1 MLKKDLSLLIL
12 ILVIGTVTA
21 FLNPR
26 FISPINLSNTANLIG
41 LFGLYAIGAGFVI
54 ITGGIDL
61 SVGSLFALLGVVFV
75 DLLTRFEMNWVLAV
89 ALMVLAGMAIGGIHA
104 FLIVKM
110 RLQPFIVTLCGLLLY
125 RGIARWYTDDGTAGF
140 EFGQSFPTLEWLT
153 TGRTYGVPHNFVV
166 FILIAIVMGIV
177 LHSSVFGRYLCA
189 VGKNEEAAR
198 YSGIHT
204 GWVIATAYIIASGLA
219 GLSSVYFVMYTRS
232 ISPASHGNF
241 YELYGIAAAV
251 LGGCSLRGGEGSV
264 FGIVLGAVLLQILQ
278 NLVNLLGIPSSL
290 NFAVMGAVILLGV
303 LADQQFVNYRLWL
316 RDRRAKVAP
325 ALRDRSAPAGP

>member
-61 SVGSLFALLGVVFV
+61 SVGSLFALLGVIFV
-75 DLLTRFEMNWVLAV
+75 DLLSRFEMNWALAV
-89 ALMVLAGMAIGGIHA
+89 ALMVVAGMAIGAIHA

-153 TGRTYGVPHNFVV
+153 TGRTYGVPHSFVV
-166 FILIAIVMGIV
+166 FILVAIVMGIV
-177 LHSSVFGRYLCA
+177 LHGSIYGRYLCA

-204 GWVIATAYIIASGLA
+204 SLVIVTAYIIASGLA

-251 LGGCSLRGGEGSV
+251 LGGCSLRGGEGSI

-303 LADQQFVNYRLWL
+303 LADQQFANYRHWL
-316 RDRRAKVAP
+316 RDRRAKAIP
-325 ALRDRSAPAGP
+325 ALQDSRAPAGP